1 MDKITIAVISVSGLL
16 IAVAIIISLTAAGG
30 GTAAQQQQQ
39 QQSFAQI
46 QELTE
51 SSVSD
56 FFNNHGYI
64 VRLYEFRQDN
74 GDLIIYAERTNRSVT
89 PIPPSPAEID

>member
-1 MDKITIAVISVSGLL
+1 MNKITIAVVTISALL
-16 IAVAIIISLTAAGG
+16 IAVGIIISSTA
-30 GTAAQQQQQ
+30 GTAQQ

-51 SSVSD
+51 PSVSD

-64 VRLYEFRQDN
+64 VSLYEFRQDN

>member
-1 MDKITIAVISVSGLL
+1 MDKITIAVISLSGLL
-16 IAVAIIISLTAAGG
+16 IAVGIIISLTAG
-30 GTAAQQQQQ
+30 GTAAQQQ

-51 SSVSD
+51 SSVLD

>member
-1 MDKITIAVISVSGLL
+1 MNKITIAVVTISALL
-16 IAVAIIISLTAAGG
+16 VAVGIIISLTGG
-30 GTAAQQQQQ
+30 GTAQQ
-39 QQSFAQI
+39 QQSFAQV

-56 FFNNHGYI
+56 YFNNHGYI

>member
-1 MDKITIAVISVSGLL
+1 MNKITIAIVTITAIL
-16 IAVAIIISLTAAGG
+16 IAVGTIISLTGDG
-30 GTAAQQQQQ
+30 GTAQ
-39 QQSFAQI
+39 QQSIAQT

-56 FFNNHGYI
+56 FFNNYGYT

-74 GDLIIYAERTNRSVT
+74 GDLIIYADRTNRSVT
-89 PIPPSPAEID
+89 PIPPSLAEID